1 MGQGC
6 KRVLLKIS
14 GEFLSGSK
22 DLGIDFEVVS
32 SVCNQ
37 IKKCLDKNIQVGLVI
52 GGGNFWRG
60 RSSGKMDRSKADYMG
75 MLATVINALGVSDA
89 LEQIGVKT
97 KVQTS
102 IHMVPIAE
110 PFNKDAAIK
119 HLNSYGV
126 VIFACG
132 TGSPYF
138 STDTAAALRAAEI
151 NADVLLKATLTDG
164 IYDKDPNVYDDAKK
178 YDTLT
183 FTDILKNDLK
193 VIDASAASLC
203 RDNNIPLLVFGIK
216 NIENIFLAA
225 NEQSVGTLVK

>member
-1 MGQGC
+1 MGQGF

-14 GEFLSGSK
+14 GEFLSGNK

-32 SVCNQ
+32 SVCRQ
-37 IKKCLDKNIQVGLVI
+37 IKKCLDNNIQVGLVI

-75 MLATVINALGVSDA
+75 MLATVINALGVADT
-89 LEQIGVKT
+89 LEKMGVKA

-102 IHMVPIAE
+102 IHMMPIAE
-110 PFNKDAAIK
+110 PFNKDIAIK

-126 VIFACG
+126 VIFASG

-151 NADVLLKATLTDG
+151 NADIILKATLTDG
-164 IYDKDPNVYDDAKK
+164 IYDKDPNIYNDAKK

-183 FTDILKNDLK
+183 FTDILKNDLR
-193 VIDASAASLC
+193 VIDSSVASLC

-216 NIENIFLAA
+216 NIENIFLASSGQ
-225 NEQSVGTLVK
+225 NIGTLVK

>member
-1 MGQGC
+1 MGQGF

-14 GEFLSGSK
+14 GEFLSGNK

-32 SVCNQ
+32 SVCRQ
-37 IKKCLDKNIQVGLVI
+37 IKKCLDNNIQVGLVI

-75 MLATVINALGVSDA
+75 MLATVINALGVADT
-89 LEQIGVKT
+89 LEKMGVKA

-102 IHMVPIAE
+102 IHMMPIAE
-110 PFNKDAAIK
+110 PFNKDIAIK
-119 HLNSYGV
+119 HLNSYGA
-126 VIFACG
+126 VIFASG

-151 NADVLLKATLTDG
+151 NADIILKATLTDG
-164 IYDKDPNVYDDAKK
+164 IYDKDPNIYNDAKK

-183 FTDILKNDLK
+183 FTDILKNDLR
-193 VIDASAASLC
+193 VIDSSVASLC

-216 NIENIFLAA
+216 NIENIFLASSGQ
-225 NEQSVGTLVK
+225 NIGTLVK

>member
-1 MGQGC
+1 MGQGF

-14 GEFLSGSK
+14 GEFLSGNK

-32 SVCNQ
+32 SVCRQ
-37 IKKCLDKNIQVGLVI
+37 IKKCLDNNIQVGLVI

-75 MLATVINALGVSDA
+75 MLATVINALGVADT
-89 LEQIGVKT
+89 LEKMGVKA

-102 IHMVPIAE
+102 IHMMPIAE
-110 PFNKDAAIK
+110 PFNKDIAIK

-126 VIFACG
+126 VIFASG

-151 NADVLLKATLTDG
+151 NADIILKATLTDG
-164 IYDKDPNVYDDAKK
+164 IYDKDPNIYNDAKK

-183 FTDILKNDLK
+183 FTDILKNDLR
-193 VIDASAASLC
+193 VIDSSAASLC

-216 NIENIFLAA
+216 NIENIFLASSGQ
-225 NEQSVGTLVK
+225 NIGTLVK

>member
-1 MGQGC
+1 MGQGF

-14 GEFLSGSK
+14 GEFLSGNK

-32 SVCNQ
+32 SVCRQ
-37 IKKCLDKNIQVGLVI
+37 IKKCLDNNIQVGLVI

-75 MLATVINALGVSDA
+75 MLATVINALGVADTF
-89 LEQIGVKT
+89 EKMGVKA

-102 IHMVPIAE
+102 IHMMPIAE
-110 PFNKDAAIK
+110 PFNKDIAIK

-126 VIFACG
+126 VIFASG

-151 NADVLLKATLTDG
+151 NADIILKATLTDG
-164 IYDKDPNVYDDAKK
+164 IYDKDPNIYNDAKK

-183 FTDILKNDLK
+183 FTDILKNDLR
-193 VIDASAASLC
+193 VIDSSAASLC

-216 NIENIFLAA
+216 NIENIFLASSGQ
-225 NEQSVGTLVK
+225 NIGTLVK